1 MDLLVL
7 QAPKDHLAYLD
18 SRESLVTMVRWVLLD
33 LQDYPANLDCLEQR
47 VETVGQVPLVPKDN
61 KGIRVTLDYK
71 DLLDHLE

>member
-33 LQDYPANLDCLEQR
+33 RQDYPANLDCPEQR
-47 VETVGQVPLVPKDN
+47 EETAGQVLLDPRDN
-61 KGIRVTLDYK
+61 KGTRVTSDYK